1 MSGAAQNTAALARE
15 RLFGPGGLRDE
26 YTKLATGGRVS
37 DSESR
42 EWAGL
47 ETGHKMA
54 MLLLAGV
61 DGELVELA
69 SRDWR
74 ELPAPERDT
83 IKREVRSAKAAF
95 SRLMALS
102 GRW

>member
-1 MSGAAQNTAALARE
+1 MSGATQNTTALARE

-54 MLLLAGV
+54 MLLLAGI
-61 DGELVELA
+61 DGDLVELSGRA
-69 SRDWR
+69 WR
-74 ELPAPERDT
+74 ELPVTEREI
-83 IKREVRSAKAAF
+83 IKVEVRSAKAAF

-102 GRW
+102 SRW

>member
-1 MSGAAQNTAALARE
+1 MSAAENSAAVAKA

-42 EWAGL
+42 EWAAL
-47 ETGHKMA
+47 DPCHRMA

-61 DGELVELA
+61 DGELTDLA
-69 SRDWR
+69 QRAWL
-74 ELPAPERDT
+74 ELPTPEREA
-83 IKREVRSAKAAF
+83 IKVEVRAAKAAF

-102 GRW
+102 SRW